1 METPPFYQPLAEI
14 IINHH
19 NMASHVETWKQL
31 AVDYKVYDPV
41 MVGSIDGTDSK
52 PHDRAIYR
60 ARDTKCKSLYMIY
73 Y

>member
-1 METPPFYQPLAEI
+1 
-14 IINHH
+14 
-19 NMASHVETWKQL
+19 MASHVETWKQL